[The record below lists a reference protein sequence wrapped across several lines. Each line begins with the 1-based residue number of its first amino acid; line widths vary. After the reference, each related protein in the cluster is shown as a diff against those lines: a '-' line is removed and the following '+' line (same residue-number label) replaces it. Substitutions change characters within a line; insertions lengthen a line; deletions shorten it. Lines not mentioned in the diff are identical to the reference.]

1 MRIIL
6 ILMCGLLLQNCSSK
20 NARIKSPND
29 LKSFVNEFCTSPKN
43 TSTDKVIKVCASEFS
58 KDLNIAENK
67 SLLNAKLKLADIV
80 NHSLV
85 SNEVITHKEGKGI
98 VKTYDLNAT
107 STLDEVSISN
117 YLCMTNLHCISIC
130 IVNCHNSFLYC
141 YPIAI
146 ED

>member
-1 MRIIL
+1 MKIIL

-80 NHSLV
+80 
-85 SNEVITHKEGKGI
+85 
-98 VKTYDLNAT
+98 
-107 STLDEVSISN
+107 SISN
-117 YLCMTNLHCISIC
+117 YRVVHKKIIQENGGWRVMTLLSLK
-130 IVNCHNSFLYC
+130 VS
-141 YPIAI
+141 
-146 ED
+146 

>member
-1 MRIIL
+1 MF
-6 ILMCGLLLQNCSSK
+6 GLLLQNCTSK

-43 TSTDKVIKVCASEFS
+43 TSTEKVIKVCASEFS

-117 YLCMTNLHCISIC
+117 YRVVHKKILKENGGWRVMHLISLKI
-130 IVNCHNSFLYC
+130 S
-141 YPIAI
+141 
-146 ED
+146 

>member
-98 VKTYDLNAT
+98 TKTYDLNAT

-117 YLCMTNLHCISIC
+117 YRVVHKKILKENGGWRVMHLISLKI
-130 IVNCHNSFLYC
+130 S
-141 YPIAI
+141 
-146 ED
+146 

>member
-20 NARIKSPND
+20 NAKIKSPND
-29 LKSFVNEFCTSPKN
+29 LKSFVNDFCTSPKN
-43 TSTDKVIKVCASEFS
+43 TSTEKVIKVCASEFS

-117 YLCMTNLHCISIC
+117 YRVVHKKIIKENNGWRVMHLLSLKIS
-130 IVNCHNSFLYC
+130 
-141 YPIAI
+141 
-146 ED
+146 

>member
-6 ILMCGLLLQNCSSK
+6 IIMFGLLLQNCTSK

-67 SLLNAKLKLADIV
+67 SLLNAKF
-80 NHSLV
+80 
-85 SNEVITHKEGKGI
+85 
-98 VKTYDLNAT
+98 
-107 STLDEVSISN
+107 TLDEVSISN
-117 YLCMTNLHCISIC
+117 YRVVHKKIIQENGGWRVMTLLSLK
-130 IVNCHNSFLYC
+130 VS
-141 YPIAI
+141 
-146 ED
+146 

>member
-1 MRIIL
+1 
-6 ILMCGLLLQNCSSK
+6 MCGLLLQNCSSK

-107 STLDEVSISN
+107 STLDEVSISATIV
-117 YLCMTNLHCISIC
+117 LCIRK
-130 IVNCHNSFLYC
+130 SFKRMVVG
-141 YPIAI
+141 
-146 ED
+146 E

>member
-1 MRIIL
+1 MKIIL

-29 LKSFVNEFCTSPKN
+29 LKSFVNDFCTSPKN

-80 NHSLV
+80 SHSLV

-98 VKTYDLNAT
+98 VKEYSLEAT

-117 YLCMTNLHCISIC
+117 YRVVHKKILKENGGWRVLILAELKIS
-130 IVNCHNSFLYC
+130 
-141 YPIAI
+141 
-146 ED
+146 

>member
-117 YLCMTNLHCISIC
+117 YRVVHKKIIKENGGWRVMHLLSLKIS
-130 IVNCHNSFLYC
+130 
-141 YPIAI
+141 
-146 ED
+146 

>member
-67 SLLNAKLKLADIV
+67 SLLNAKQ
-80 NHSLV
+80 SLICV
-85 SNEVITHKEGKGI
+85 LVLPQKFTKT
-98 VKTYDLNAT
+98 VK
-107 STLDEVSISN
+107 IK
-117 YLCMTNLHCISIC
+117 
-130 IVNCHNSFLYC
+130 
-141 YPIAI
+141 
-146 ED
+146 